1 MMLNNF
7 SCAYWS
13 CGYLA
18 KRCFKSH
25 VHLLKP
31 DGLSLPI
38 GRSLRIYS
46 VFKSLVG
53 LILALVFSWPGA
65 GLFTLPSWVLIKF
78 FNGVARIQKRLESSA
93 HRVPASL
100 VPFQARLWSRGC
112 FFLSFRLPLEEGRDG
127 NSLPFHK
134 GERQRGFQFQF
145 PFPLK
150 YHQGRDDEVER
161 RTQTR
166 LLSTLPSCPQSEP
179 PGSRAPSPAEF
190 QSCGDHWCSLWRR
203 HPRPPPNTVPW
214 PPNLVQSL
222 LLTPASWGWSDVQ
235 RPALFGEGA
244 YQRPHLILWGPAVF
258 LANWP
263 KKRFPATRLV
273 CYSNPF

>member
-1 MMLNNF
+1 MVFPYRLEGV
-7 SCAYWS
+7 W
-13 CGYLA
+13 GYT
-18 KRCFKSH
+18 
-25 VHLLKP
+25 
-31 DGLSLPI
+31 
-38 GRSLRIYS
+38 

-65 GLFTLPSWVLIKF
+65 GLFTLPSWVLMKF
-78 FNGVARIQKRLESSA
+78 FNGVARIQERLESSA

-203 HPRPPPNTVPW
+203 HPQTTPQHRSMAPEFGTVSSPDPSKLGVVRRSAPSTLWGGCLSEAPPY
-214 PPNLVQSL
+214 SL
-222 LLTPASWGWSDVQ
+222 GSWGLPRQ
-235 RPALFGEGA
+235 L
-244 YQRPHLILWGPAVF
+244 
-258 LANWP
+258 
-263 KKRFPATRLV
+263 T
-273 CYSNPF
+273 